1 MHDTAML
8 NGERFFKTYV
18 GSRKVKIADI
28 GAQDVNGSLREVAPA
43 DTEFIG
49 VDFVAGRGVDI
60 VLEDPY
66 ELPFEDNSLD
76 VVVSSSCFEHSEFFW
91 LSFLEVLRILKP
103 DGLFYLNVPSN
114 GVFHRY
120 PVDCWRFYPDSG
132 VALAKWGRRSGF
144 ESVLLESYT
153 SDQRADVWNDFVAV
167 FLKDEA
173 FASQYPGRIAPN
185 LTDVNNV
192 LSYPALEEFIRPAAL
207 PEDIRRSTLEL
218 VRKRLFSK

>member
-1 MHDTAML
+1 
-8 NGERFFKTYV
+8 
-18 GSRKVKIADI
+18 
-28 GAQDVNGSLREVAPA
+28 
-43 DTEFIG
+43 
-49 VDFVAGRGVDI
+49 

-66 ELPFEDNSLD
+66 ELPFEDDSLD

-103 DGLFYLNVPSN
+103 DGLFYLNVPSD

-120 PVDCWRFYPDSG
+120 PVDCWRFYPDSA

-144 ESVLLESYT
+144 GSVLLESYT
-153 SDQRADVWNDFVAV
+153 SDQRTDVSNDFVAV

-173 FASQYPGRIAPN
+173 FASQYSGRIALD

-192 LSYPALEEFIRPAAL
+192 LSYPALDEFIRPATL
-207 PEDIRRSTLEL
+207 PEDIRRSTLQL
-218 VRKRLFSK
+218 LQKRLFSK